1 MKNEGK
7 REAVVKTDEF
17 YMRRALRLA
26 RGGERRVSPN
36 PMVGAVIVKNGR
48 IIGEGFHACCGENHA
63 EVNAIE
69 RAVEDPSGA
78 QFYVTLEPC
87 CHQGRTPPCVERL
100 IAIRP
105 ARVIV
110 GTTDPNPL
118 VSGRGIAALGAHGIE
133 TKVGVLEASCL
144 ALNERFFTFMR
155 TGRPF
160 VTLKFA
166 QTLDGRIATRTGHSR
181 WISSPPSLRFAHEL
195 RSTHDAIL
203 VGVGTVIND
212 DPELTVRH
220 VRGRNPLR
228 VILDSTLRVPP
239 SSRVLSARGDARTLI
254 ATLGD
259 ADPEKR
265 RRLERAG
272 VEVLTV
278 PPDETGR
285 VSLPHLLGLLGERR
299 ISSVLIEGGA
309 EVITRVLAAR
319 LADRLVVVV
328 APKIIGRGTEAVG
341 DLGLDRMDQALL
353 LTPRRLRRR
362 GRDTIF
368 EFTVE
373 KNPQPV

>member
-278 PPDETGR
+278 PPDGTGR

-328 APKIIGRGTEAVG
+328 APKIIGRGTEAVS

>member
-1 MKNEGK
+1 M
-7 REAVVKTDEF
+7 
-17 YMRRALRLA
+17 
-26 RGGERRVSPN
+26 
-36 PMVGAVIVKNGR
+36 
-48 IIGEGFHACCGENHA
+48 
-63 EVNAIE
+63 
-69 RAVEDPSGA
+69 
-78 QFYVTLEPC
+78 
-87 CHQGRTPPCVERL
+87 
-100 IAIRP
+100 
-105 ARVIV
+105 
-110 GTTDPNPL
+110 
-118 VSGRGIAALGAHGIE
+118 
-133 TKVGVLEASCL
+133 
-144 ALNERFFTFMR
+144 
-155 TGRPF
+155 
-160 VTLKFA
+160 
-166 QTLDGRIATRTGHSR
+166 
-181 WISSPPSLRFAHEL
+181 
-195 RSTHDAIL
+195 
-203 VGVGTVIND
+203 GVGTVIND

-239 SSRVLSARGDARTLI
+239 SSRVLSARDDARTLI
-254 ATLGD
+254 ATVGN

-278 PPDETGR
+278 PPDGAGR

-341 DLGLDRMDQALL
+341 DLGHDRMEQALPITL
-353 LTPRRLRRR
+353 RRLRRR
-362 GRDTIF
+362 GRDTVF

>member
-118 VSGRGIAALGAHGIE
+118 VSGRGIAALEAHGIE

-278 PPDETGR
+278 PPDGTGR

>member
-278 PPDETGR
+278 PPDGTGR